1 MSDNA
6 VFDFSDL
13 KPDLVG
19 AGQLT
24 AVFAGASPV
33 VASGNLTPQ
42 QAPPSVLNGSV
53 VVGGGDLLTSANGI
67 FGGILNPSNNFFNP
81 AGK

>member
-1 MSDNA
+1 MSGN
-6 VFDFSDL
+6 VLFDFSEL

-53 VVGGGDLLTSANGI
+53 VVGGGDLLTSHNGV
-67 FGGILNPSNNFFNP
+67 FGGLLNPSNNLFNP
-81 AGK
+81 AGQ